1 MTTDVVVP
9 ATARL
14 EVNIV
19 AGQSTVTS
27 ACASNPLKLLLPRSR
42 GPSVWAYL
50 SSFGGGFVA
59 GDETSLDVRLGPE
72 ARCFVTT
79 QALTKIYRNPR
90 LRPCGHRLKATLDD
104 GSLLVLAPEP
114 VQAFADSTYVQRQEF
129 HLQPA
134 AGLVLVDWFCSG
146 RAAYGE
152 RWTFTRLQSRNE
164 IFLGGERIL
173 LDSLLLDAAQ
183 ASQRT
188 AHGMGRFNCLALV
201 VIIGDTLAPHASKIL
216 ADVAAQ
222 PIVARS
228 PLIVSASPLRQGVLL
243 RVAGERME
251 DVDREIKR
259 TLGFVPELL
268 QDDPWSRKW

>member
-1 MTTDVVVP
+1 MINAGMEP
-9 ATARL
+9 AQARL
-14 EVNIV
+14 EVNV
-19 AGQSTVTS
+19 VSGQSSVTS

-59 GDETSLDVRLGPE
+59 GDETSLHIRLGPE
-72 ARCFVTT
+72 SRCFVTT

-90 LRPCGHRLKATLDD
+90 LRPCGHRLSASLEQ

-114 VQAFADSTYVQRQEF
+114 IQAFADSAYIQRQEF
-129 HLQPA
+129 HLRPA

-146 RAAYGE
+146 RAARGE

-164 IFLGGERIL
+164 IFLGGERVL
-173 LDSLLLDAAQ
+173 LDSLLLDAAPGPLR
-183 ASQRT
+183 S
-188 AHGMGRFNCLALV
+188 AHRMGRFNCLALMAV
-201 VIIGDTLAPHASKIL
+201 VGDSLAPHAAQIL

-222 PIVARS
+222 PVVAGA
-228 PLIVSASPLRQGVLL
+228 PLLVSASPLRHGVLL
-243 RVAGERME
+243 RVVGEREE
-251 DVDREIKR
+251 DVGREMR
-259 TLGFVPELL
+259 RCLGFVPDLL